1 LGFEFYKESYSGAIK
16 EITLGKGDKAV
27 TVGGENCYPFYTFEG
42 KMPHKP
48 KIAMEIWDM
57 QPEEWPEATLVPFK
71 DVISDPAAWA
81 KKCVDEFGAE
91 LIVLQIKSTDPNGNN
106 ASADEA
112 VATVKKVI
120 KAIDVPLI
128 IWGTANVEKDE
139 EVLKKI
145 AEECQDKNL
154 ILGPVE
160 DKNHKGIGAAAMGFG
175 HTVIASSPIDV
186 NLAKQCNILL
196 ENLGVSMD
204 KMIVDPTTGGLG
216 YGLEYSYSVM
226 ERIRMAAL
234 AQGDD
239 KLQLPMI
246 NNLGNEV
253 WKCKE
258 AKEPVDEAPTLGDP
272 EKRGILME
280 AVGAVAYLMSGAD
293 VLIMRHPESIRLV
306 KSYIDLIY
314 DGGAATDVAAIQ
326 KQLDAAD
333 VDLLALSPEP
343 DLTIEEEKKA
353 APAKKAAAPE
363 PEKKAAP
370 AAKKEAAPEP
380 EKKAAAPA
388 EPAAAEAPK
397 AEAAPEADTAAKAEA
412 EAKAKAEAEAKAK
425 ADAEAQ
431 AKAEAEAKA
440 KAEAEAKEKA
450 EAEAKAK
457 AGAEAKK
464 AAEEKAKIEAE
475 LDEIRQKRAE
485 ERAKLVAKR
494 ASGETNPVQKSPAAI
509 QKSMTDKMIENLD
522 WIHRRSR

>member
-1 LGFEFYKESYSGAIK
+1 MGFEFFKESYSGGIK
-16 EITLGKGDKAV
+16 EITLGKGDKAL
-27 TVGGENCYPFYTFEG
+27 TVGGESCYPFYNFEG
-42 KMPHKP
+42 EMPHRP
-48 KIAMEIWDM
+48 RIAMEIWDM
-57 QPEEWPEATLVPFK
+57 EPEEWPEAALSPFK
-71 DVISDPAAWA
+71 DVVSDPAAWA
-81 KKCVDEFGAE
+81 KKCVDEFGADM
-91 LIVLQIKSTDPNGNN
+91 IVLQLKSTDPNGND
-106 ASADEA
+106 AGADEA
-112 VATVKKVI
+112 VATVKKVLG
-120 KAIDVPLI
+120 AIDVPLI

-145 AEECQDKNL
+145 AEECQGENL
-154 ILGPVE
+154 VLGPVE

-204 KMIVDPTTGGLG
+204 KMIIDPTTGGLG

-239 KLQLPMI
+239 KLQLPLI

-258 AKEPVDEAPTLGDP
+258 AKQPVDEAPILGDP

-293 VLIMRHPESIRLV
+293 VLIMRHPESIRMV
-306 KSYIDLIY
+306 KSYIDLVF
-314 DGGAATDVAAIQ
+314 DGGSAADVAGIQ
-326 KQLDAAD
+326 KQLDAVD

-343 DLTIEEEKKA
+343 DLTIAEEKKA

-370 AAKKEAAPEP
+370 AAKAAAPEP

-388 EPAAAEAPK
+388 EPAPAEAPK
-397 AEAAPEADTAAKAEA
+397 AEAAPEVDAAAKAEA

-425 ADAEAQ
+425 ADAEVQAKAAEEAK

-440 KAEAEAKEKA
+440 KAEAEVQ
-450 EAEAKAK
+450 
-457 AGAEAKK
+457 K

-475 LDEIRQKRAE
+475 LDEVRQKRAK
-485 ERAKLVAKR
+485 ERADLVAKR
-494 ASGETNPVQKSPAAI
+494 AAADKKAAKKTPAAVQKS
-509 QKSMTDKMIENLD
+509 MVDKMIDNLD
-522 WIHRRSR
+522 WIHKR

>member
-1 LGFEFYKESYSGAIK
+1 MGFEFFKETYSGGIK

-27 TVGGENCYPFYTFEG
+27 TVGGESCYPFYNFEG
-42 KMPHKP
+42 EMPHKP
-48 KIAMEIWDM
+48 KVAMEVWDM
-57 QPEEWPEATLVPFK
+57 EPEEWPEAALSPFK

-81 KKCVDEFGAE
+81 KKCVDEFGADM
-91 LIVLQIKSTDPNGNN
+91 IVLQLKSTDPNGND
-106 ASADEA
+106 AGPDDA
-112 VATVKKVI
+112 VATVKKVLG
-120 KAIDVPLI
+120 AIDVPLI

-139 EVLKKI
+139 DVLKKV
-145 AEECQDKNL
+145 AEECQGENL

-204 KMIVDPTTGGLG
+204 KMIIDPTTGGLG

-239 KLQLPMI
+239 KLQLPLI

-258 AKEPVDEAPTLGDP
+258 AKQPVDEAPTLGDP

-280 AVGAVAYLMSGAD
+280 AVGAVAYLMSGSD
-293 VLIMRHPESIRLV
+293 VLIMRHPESIRMV
-306 KSYIDLIY
+306 KSYIDLVF
-314 DGGAATDVAAIQ
+314 DGGSAADVAGIQ

-333 VDLLALSPEP
+333 VDLLALSPDP
-343 DLTIEEEKKA
+343 DLTIAEEKKA
-353 APAKKAAAPE
+353 APAKKAAAPK

-370 AAKKEAAPEP
+370 PKKAATPEPEKKEAAP
-380 EKKAAAPA
+380 AP
-388 EPAAAEAPK
+388 AEAPK
-397 AEAAPEADTAAKAEA
+397 AEAAPEVDAAAKAEA

-431 AKAEAEAKA
+431 AKAAEEAKAKAEAEAKA
-440 KAEAEAKEKA
+440 KAEAEAKAKA
-450 EAEAKAK
+450 EADAQ
-457 AGAEAKK
+457 K
-464 AAEEKAKIEAE
+464 AAEEKAKIETE
-475 LDEIRQKRAE
+475 LDEIRQKRAK
-485 ERAKLVAKR
+485 ERADLVAKR
-494 ASGETNPVQKSPAAI
+494 AAAEKKAAKKTPAAVQKS
-509 QKSMTDKMIENLD
+509 MVDKMIDNLD
-522 WIHRRSR
+522 WIHKR